1 MLPGKLAFPPW
12 VLSLLIKNLGKAWN
26 EDSFVGLREKQD
38 RQHVNLGSSPKEGDG
53 EGEKRK
59 TGLSES
65 RLAQYGG
72 QQAATWQTSSC
83 MRAGEG
89 RFSPRERVSK
99 PRMSRKA
106 SPDFV

>member
-1 MLPGKLAFPPW
+1 M
-12 VLSLLIKNLGKAWN
+12 
-26 EDSFVGLREKQD
+26 
-38 RQHVNLGSSPKEGDG
+38 NLGSSPKEGDG

-89 RFSPRERVSK
+89 HFSPRKSGKAQNVQESK
-99 PRMSRKA
+99 PRFCLVSGGKKEIEGKGNA
-106 SPDFV
+106 TLF